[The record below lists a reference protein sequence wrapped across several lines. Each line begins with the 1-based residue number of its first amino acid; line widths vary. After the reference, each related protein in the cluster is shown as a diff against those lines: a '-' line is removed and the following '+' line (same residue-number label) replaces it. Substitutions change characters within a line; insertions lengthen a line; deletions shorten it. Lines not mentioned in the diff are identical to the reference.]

1 MQKSWGKLG
10 SHTPLSIHRDLDG
23 AGWPFGAQSREF
35 IPLYPYCFTFEARQ
49 GLLLRKDRR
58 RGRQGGENARV
69 YTWEME
75 SRGVIAATLD
85 SSRWWRCGGE
95 RDRRQGISDVLV
107 HGANISGASRRWK
120 APKRRGATPGA
131 RHNAA
136 STQPPFA
143 LFNFPLPFSS
153 SFYPSPLLLL
163 FFFFFERD
171 FYISYRKFWTWK
183 YFLPD
188 KSFEFIGSIFV
199 RTNRDNKNSLVG
211 ITFFIKIHVSC
222 NWYEGTGD

>member
-1 MQKSWGKLG
+1 M
-10 SHTPLSIHRDLDG
+10 
-23 AGWPFGAQSREF
+23 
-35 IPLYPYCFTFEARQ
+35 
-49 GLLLRKDRR
+49 
-58 RGRQGGENARV
+58 
-69 YTWEME
+69 
-75 SRGVIAATLD
+75 
-85 SSRWWRCGGE
+85 GGE

-163 FFFFFERD
+163 FFFFFRER
-171 FYISYRKFWTWK
+171 FLYFVSQILKYFWK

-188 KSFEFIGSIFV
+188 KSFEFIGSILV